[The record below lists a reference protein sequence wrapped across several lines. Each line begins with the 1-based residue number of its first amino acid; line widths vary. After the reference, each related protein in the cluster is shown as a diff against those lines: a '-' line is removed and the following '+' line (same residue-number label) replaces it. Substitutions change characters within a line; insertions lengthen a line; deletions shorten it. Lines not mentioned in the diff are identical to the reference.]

1 MTVEAETKSELI
13 GGDTNSELSANRTAM
28 SFQRTAM
35 STDRTLMS
43 VVRTSLS
50 LISFGFTIYEV
61 FNSLAKQPSLEALPA
76 QSPKI
81 FGLALIVL
89 GVLILVLGLWNH
101 WQETRSLRER
111 RRRLFALGIMHHTA
125 EVKVSTVTVVAILLL
140 LIGVAAIARVAFS
153 IGPLT

>member
-1 MTVEAETKSELI
+1 MESNISSEMI

-61 FNSLAKQPSLEALPA
+61 FNSLAKQASMEALPA
-76 QSPKI
+76 QAPKR
-81 FGLALIVL
+81 FGAALIVL
-89 GVLILVLGLWNH
+89 GVLILILGLWNH
-101 WQETRSLRER
+101 WSDTRSLRER
-111 RRRLFALGIMHHTA
+111 RRRLFELGIMHHTA
-125 EVKVSTVTVVAILLL
+125 EVKVSTVTVVALLLL

-153 IGPLT
+153 IGPLQ